1 MVLEVDHE
9 ELFDL
14 IGSYYKS
21 KLPLIVTG
29 TFGIGKS
36 QSVREKAMEI
46 ATEKEKEFVNWNEI
60 SLDKKLEVYQNSE
73 KYFIFLDIRLSE
85 FDASDIKGLPELTAS
100 DKLNGWLSWRVPF
113 FAKLM
118 ENQKADGI
126 VFFDEMNLAP
136 PLVQSSCYKI
146 IHDRI
151 INDGKVG
158 EDWLIVGA
166 GNTDEDRA
174 YIHDT
179 APPLRDRCGEV
190 KLRVPPA
197 ASTNTKRGWIDAYAI
212 PRGIN
217 PMIIGF
223 LSFKGSNLY
232 KVDFNDKQKFTT
244 PRGWERVSKLVEKNQ
259 VSAKEYAKLALIAK
273 SAIGEG
279 IAEEFVAFWKINEQ
293 IKLQD
298 IITSPSKMKDVKEIN
313 VKFFIDTAVA
323 EQYKDKKIKFE
334 KVIEFSRVMDEMGDV
349 ELVAYL
355 WKLSSGLTKTFKK
368 DFVEKLDQDDVL
380 VTKYAKYLL

>member
-1 MVLEVDHE
+1 
-9 ELFDL
+9 
-14 IGSYYKS
+14 
-21 KLPLIVTG
+21 LPLIVTG

-36 QSVREKAMEI
+36 QSVRERAMDL
-46 ATEKEKEFVNWNEI
+46 AKEKAKEFINWNEI
-60 SLDKKLEVYQNSE
+60 SLEKKLEVYNNAG

-85 FDASDIKGLPELTAS
+85 FDASDIKGLPELLNS

-118 ENQKADGI
+118 ENPEADGI

-158 EDWLIVGA
+158 ADWLIMGA

-190 KLRVPPA
+190 KLRIP
-197 ASTNTKRGWIDAYAI
+197 STNSTANKKGWIDGYAI
-212 PRGIN
+212 PRGLN

-223 LSFKGSNLY
+223 LSFKPSSLY
-232 KVDFNDKQKFTT
+232 RVDFNDKQKFTT
-244 PRGWERVSKLVEKNQ
+244 PRGWERVSQIVERNGISGKDYKQ
-259 VSAKEYAKLALIAK
+259 MGLISK

-279 IAEEFVAFWKINEQ
+279 IAEEFVAFCKINEQ
-293 IKLQD
+293 IKLAD
-298 IITSPSKMKDVKEIN
+298 IIANPKKMKDVKEIN
-313 VKFFIDTAVA
+313 VKWFICSAVA
-323 EQYKDKKIKFE
+323 EQYKEKKAKFE
-334 KVIEFSRVMDEMGDV
+334 KVVEFSRIIDDMGEV
-349 ELVAYL
+349 EFVAYL
-355 WKLSSGLTKTFKK
+355 WK
-368 DFVEKLDQDDVL
+368 
-380 VTKYAKYLL
+380 